1 MIKYFPVQNEDG
13 AIEAWWFINTNN
25 NSRIIITDDELRELS
40 TILLKI
46 VVAADYVDPTHAIQ
60 S

>member
-1 MIKYFPVQNEDG
+1 MIKYLPVQNENG
-13 AIEAWWFINTNN
+13 AIEAWAFINTNN
-25 NSRIIITDDELRELS
+25 ESRIIVTDDDLRELS

-46 VVAADYVDPTHAIQ
+46 VISADYVDPTHAVQ

>member
-1 MIKYFPVQNEDG
+1 MIKYMPVQNEDG
-13 AIEAWWFINTNN
+13 AIEAWAFINTNN
-25 NSRIIITDDELRELS
+25 NSRIIVTDEDLRELS

-46 VVAADYVDPTHAIQ
+46 VIAADYTDPFHAVQ

>member
-13 AIEAWWFINTNN
+13 AIEAWSFINTNN
-25 NSRIIITDDELRELS
+25 NSRIIITDDEIRELA
-40 TILLKI
+40 TILNKI
-46 VVAADYVDPTHAIQ
+46 VIAADYPDPFHAVQ

>member
-13 AIEAWWFINTNN
+13 AIEAWSFINTNN
-25 NSRIIITDDELRELS
+25 ESRIIVTDEDLRELS

-46 VVAADYVDPTHAIQ
+46 VIAADYVDPTHAVQ

>member
-1 MIKYFPVQNEDG
+1 MIKYLPVQNEDG
-13 AIEAWWFINTNN
+13 AIEAWAFINTNN
-25 NSRIIITDDELRELS
+25 ESRIIVTDDELRELS

-46 VVAADYVDPTHAIQ
+46 VIAADYVDPVHSVQ

>member
-1 MIKYFPVQNEDG
+1 MIRYLPVQNEDG
-13 AIEAWWFINTNN
+13 AIEAWSFINDSNG
-25 NSRIIITDDELRELS
+25 SRIIVTDYELRELS

-46 VVAADYVDPTHAIQ
+46 VIAADYVDPFHAVQ

>member
-1 MIKYFPVQNEDG
+1 MIKYLPVQNEDG
-13 AIEAWWFINTNN
+13 AIEAWAFINTNN
-25 NSRIIITDDELRELS
+25 ESRIIVTDDELRELS

-46 VVAADYVDPTHAIQ
+46 VIAADYVDPTHTIQ

>member
-1 MIKYFPVQNEDG
+1 MIKYFPVQNVDG
-13 AIEAWWFINTNN
+13 AIEAWAFINKNN
-25 NSRIIITDDELRELS
+25 NSRIIVTDDEIRELS

-46 VVAADYVDPTHAIQ
+46 VISADYPDPFHAVQ

>member
-13 AIEAWWFINTNN
+13 AIEAWAFINKNN
-25 NSRIIITDDELRELS
+25 NSRIIVTDEDLRELS

-46 VVAADYVDPTHAIQ
+46 VIAADYPDPFHAVQ